1 MDFLNV
7 LNKEQLEAVKHIN
20 GPIIV
25 FAGAGTGKTKTL
37 TTRIAYMIKEE
48 NIDPTNIL
56 AITFT
61 KKATNEMKERINQM
75 LGTTKNGVT
84 ISTIH
89 AFCAKVLRYN
99 IQMLGYRNDFEIIDD
114 DDQVKIV
121 TDIFKEDNINRKMIT
136 PRSVCNAISN
146 FKNGMGKLNGI
157 TERVYRLYQDYLFNN
172 SLVDFD
178 DLLLLT
184 KKLFS
189 DFENVRSFY
198 ENRYK
203 YILVDEFQ
211 DTNRIQYEIIKL
223 LAGSTKNVFVVG
235 DDDQSIYSFRGAS
248 VDNMYLFMEE
258 YKGCKVVK
266 LVQNYR
272 SSNILLKGSNS
283 LIKCNEF
290 REPKELYSTR
300 EGSPRDIVVNEA
312 YDFEYEAHFVATEIK
327 HLHNKGVSYDDIA
340 VLYRSNV
347 ISRNFELSFIE
358 NKIPYTIFG
367 GMSFLKR
374 REIKDVL
381 SYIKFIIN
389 PDNFNH
395 FKRIINQPSRGIG
408 DKTIGKIKDLM
419 ESENISLFDAIN
431 KINETSPSSKS
442 QVLVEFAKM
451 INVLSEKLNELTL
464 IEFYDYMLEITDY
477 LDFVKLEDNQEI
489 DREANLME
497 FKSILYSI
505 DETHPELTNVE
516 KLKVGFDDVILDETV
531 GLPDT
536 KTGVTLSTIHSIK
549 GLEFKYVFVVAL
561 EEGLFPLMR
570 DDSDI
575 EEERRVAYVAFTRAK
590 EKIYLTCAN
599 RRLIY
604 GRTVR
609 NVKSRFLKEYLLPR
623 EISVSVEAAKV
634 EDEVP
639 GEIKVGDKVR
649 HSNFGDGLVIAT
661 DDMTVQILFE
671 KDNSLRRIMKGHHGL
686 IKINKHE

>member
-1 MDFLNV
+1 MDFLKG
-7 LNKEQLEAVKHIN
+7 LNKEQLEAVKYIN

-37 TTRIAYMIKEE
+37 TTRIAYMIQEE
-48 NIDPTNIL
+48 NIDPFNIL

-75 LGTTKNGVT
+75 LGTSKTGVT

-89 AFCAKVLRYN
+89 ALCAKILRHN
-99 IQMLGYRNDFEIIDD
+99 IQMLGYKNDFEIIDD

-121 TDIFKEDNINRKMIT
+121 TDIFKEDNINRKIIT

-146 FKNGMGKLNGI
+146 YKNGMGKLNGI
-157 TERVYRLYQDYLFNN
+157 TERVYRLYQDHLFDN

-184 KKLFS
+184 KKLLS

-198 ENRYK
+198 ENRFK

-211 DTNRIQYEIIKL
+211 DTNRVQYEIIRL
-223 LAGSTKNVFVVG
+223 LAGATKNVFVVG

-258 YKGCKVVK
+258 YDNCKVVK

-290 REPKELYSTR
+290 REPKELYSER

-312 YDFEYEAHFVATEIK
+312 YDFEYEAHFVSSEIK
-327 HLHNKGVSYDDIA
+327 HLHNKGVSYDEIA

-367 GMSFLKR
+367 GVSYLKR
-374 REIKDVL
+374 REVKDVL
-381 SYIKFIIN
+381 SYIKFVIN

-419 ESENISLFDAIN
+419 DSESISLFDAIF

-442 QVLVEFAKM
+442 QVLVEFTKM
-451 INVLSEKLNELTL
+451 VEFLQEKLNELPL
-464 IEFYDYMLEITDY
+464 IEFYDYLLDVTGYLEFI
-477 LDFVKLEDNQEI
+477 KQEDNQEI
-489 DREANLME
+489 DREANLKE
-497 FKSILYSI
+497 FKSILYTI
-505 DETHPELTNVE
+505 DQTHPELSNVD
-516 KLKVGFDDVILDETV
+516 KLKIGFDDVILDESV
-531 GLPDT
+531 GLPEE
-536 KTGVTLSTIHSIK
+536 KSGVTLSTIHSVK

-575 EEERRVAYVAFTRAK
+575 EEERRIAYVAFTRAK

-609 NVKSRFLKEYLLPR
+609 NMKSRFLKEYLLPQ
-623 EISVSVEAAKV
+623 EISASVEAAKV
-634 EDEVP
+634 DDVAP
-639 GEIKVGDKVR
+639 GEIKVGDRVR
-649 HSNFGDGLVIAT
+649 HNNFGDGLVIST

-671 KDNSLRRIMKGHHGL
+671 KDNSLRRIMKGHQGL